1 MSEEFVLFLGR
12 EALLTVLLAAAPML
26 GLAVLTGLFVSILQA
41 TTQIQEQTLAF
52 VPKIVAVLGAVII
65 FGPWIYNLLTDFTL
79 TLYSDIHLYIQ

>member
-12 EALLTVLLAAAPML
+12 EALMTVLLASAPML
-26 GLAVLTGLFVSILQA
+26 GLAVLTGLLVSILQA

-52 VPKIVAVLGAVII
+52 VPKIVAVLGAVIL